1 MFLAETTIIVCIDI
15 KEVKKL
21 TFPASFSP
29 LTLSTIMLLLPFAF
43 HCPCQILLTQLQ
55 TITFGICTEK
65 KKKNQLAD
73 KKIINPHKYVIGCFK
88 IKALQLRTY
97 PRINLAKIK
106 VSLKV
111 PTQQRFMIEVH
122 RIIICGKENVE

>member
-1 MFLAETTIIVCIDI
+1 
-15 KEVKKL
+15 
-21 TFPASFSP
+21 
-29 LTLSTIMLLLPFAF
+29 MLLLPFAF

-55 TITFGICTEK
+55 TITFGIWTEK

-73 KKIINPHKYVIGCFK
+73 KKTVDPHKYVIGCFK

>member
-1 MFLAETTIIVCIDI
+1 MPNPPHSAPNNHLWY
-15 KEVKKL
+15 
-21 TFPASFSP
+21 
-29 LTLSTIMLLLPFAF
+29 M
-43 HCPCQILLTQLQ
+43 HR
-55 TITFGICTEK
+55 K

-73 KKIINPHKYVIGCFK
+73 KKIIDPHKYVIGCFK

-122 RIIICGKENVE
+122 CIIICGKENVE